1 MAIPRPPSVTTNA
14 LLGLLSIRPWTAYE
28 LTAQMRRAL
37 RWAWPRTEANLYNEI
52 RQLAPRGLAV
62 ATEEESGGRTRTRY
76 EITDAGREALAAW
89 LDTEPGLAQLQ
100 FETLLRLFL
109 ADQGDREQLLAAVRA
124 SRRKIVATVEE
135 LIPVIEDYAGDAPPF
150 PGRAHLNGLFIAFIA
165 DFVRVVLEWCDT
177 AEEEIESW
185 DGVADV
191 GHTQATKRMVVD
203 ALAFYRSVIESDGRT
218 R

>member
-1 MAIPRPPSVTTNA
+1 MATVRPPSVTTHA

-89 LDTEPGLAQLQ
+89 LDTEPGVAQLQ

-124 SRRKIVATVEE
+124 SRRQMVESIADV
-135 LIPVIEDYAGDAPPF
+135 IPVVEDYAGDEPPF
-150 PGRAHLNGLFIAFIA
+150 PGRAHLNGLFIAFMA
-165 DFVRVVLEWCDT
+165 DFIRVVLEWCDT

-185 DGVADV
+185 SGVADV
-191 GHTQATKRMVVD
+191 GHTEATRQMVD
-203 ALAFYRSVIESDGRT
+203 EALAYYRSVLQTEGRP